1 MNQTITLCLL
11 LALVTGGLL
20 WQTNQ
25 RGKDS
30 VRNDEL
36 SRELKSTGE
45 IMGELRAIKA
55 DVTALLAQR
64 QADEQ
69 QRNAQGEIRREQM
82 REATKN
88 DTCANTVVPVAVSN
102 SLQKRTAST
111 TGNDSARASAGKPD
125 SRDAAAGTG
134 KSRHL
139 GRNSQLE

>member
-102 SLQKRTAST
+102 S
-111 TGNDSARASAGKPD
+111 ARASAGKPD
-125 SRDAAAGTG
+125 SRDATAGTG
-134 KSRHL
+134 KPRHL

>member
-69 QRNAQGEIRREQM
+69 QRNAQGEIRRE
-82 REATKN
+82 
-88 DTCANTVVPVAVSN
+88 
-102 SLQKRTAST
+102 
-111 TGNDSARASAGKPD
+111 
-125 SRDAAAGTG
+125 
-134 KSRHL
+134 
-139 GRNSQLE
+139 

>member
-55 DVTALLAQR
+55 DVTVLLAQR
-64 QADEQ
+64 QAEEQ
-69 QRNAQGEIRREQM
+69 QRNVQGEIRREQM

-111 TGNDSARASAGKPD
+111 TVNVSARTGAGKPD

-134 KSRHL
+134 KPRYL

>member
-36 SRELKSTGE
+36 SRELKKTGE
-45 IMGELRAIKA
+45 IMDELRAIKA
-55 DVTALLAQR
+55 DVTAVLAQR

-69 QRNAQGEIRREQM
+69 QRNVRGEARRENM

-88 DTCANTVVPVAVSN
+88 DACANTVVPAAVSN
-102 SLQKRTAST
+102 SLQDRH
-111 TGNDSARASAGKPD
+111 ASAAGANGVRAGSGKSD
-125 SRDAAAGTG
+125 SRNATAGTV
-134 KSRHL
+134 KPRHM